1 MADTPD
7 EPPAGD
13 YNPVGG
19 EPPEIPVPQYFRWCS
34 PTTPFSIGF
43 FVLGMCILAYG
54 LVSSLTNMNEGPLL
68 LAAIGSLIGSL
79 ATPGSMSGVIGKA
92 AGGGEIDEDYW
103 NVRPFPPMNHEDW
116 HLDRLTWDEDSGDWL
131 SNPLARFEQDGPK
144 VVVTKEGEEWV
155 VNIEGKDPERVATAA
170 EADKLMR
177 EEIKDADSDNTQEL
191 LFSEHPRHA
200 RFRAM
205 YNATPPMISSKF
217 LWQAISVLLVFSMWW
232 GTPKEPRGELI
243 PVMIGIIVIG
253 FILIVV
259 THFLN
264 RSALEAWDTVSS
276 IVKFLDAGHNELVGQ
291 VRPADFEP
299 LEVFTVDNYRNKSW
313 AFNDLV
319 AWSWSYSV
327 HLRIK
332 ETYIDNEG
340 KRQTRYVYRWRTIR
354 SDSDA
359 RKFLLHDGSGGVVVD
374 LISFEDISWGS
385 VLWSRNQPGSKPG
398 NPPYRAGR
406 NEKVMEHSWVLHGLK
421 IGDPVY
427 VMARIKNRTDGDE
440 LRGMVSEN
448 ASRLHHNLVAVG
460 EDAPRRHAM
469 ISKGTELGVLKA
481 RSSGI
486 DRFGGATLLIMTT
499 LIVMVMSL

>member
-1 MADTPD
+1 
-7 EPPAGD
+7 
-13 YNPVGG
+13 
-19 EPPEIPVPQYFRWCS
+19 
-34 PTTPFSIGF
+34 
-43 FVLGMCILAYG
+43 
-54 LVSSLTNMNEGPLL
+54 
-68 LAAIGSLIGSL
+68 
-79 ATPGSMSGVIGKA
+79 
-92 AGGGEIDEDYW
+92 
-103 NVRPFPPMNHEDW
+103 
-116 HLDRLTWDEDSGDWL
+116 
-131 SNPLARFEQDGPK
+131 
-144 VVVTKEGEEWV
+144 
-155 VNIEGKDPERVATAA
+155 
-170 EADKLMR
+170 
-177 EEIKDADSDNTQEL
+177 
-191 LFSEHPRHA
+191 
-200 RFRAM
+200 
-205 YNATPPMISSKF
+205 
-217 LWQAISVLLVFSMWW
+217 
-232 GTPKEPRGELI
+232 
-243 PVMIGIIVIG
+243 
-253 FILIVV
+253 
-259 THFLN
+259 
-264 RSALEAWDTVSS
+264 LEAWDTVSS

-299 LEVFTVDNYRNKSW
+299 LEVFTVDNYQNKSW